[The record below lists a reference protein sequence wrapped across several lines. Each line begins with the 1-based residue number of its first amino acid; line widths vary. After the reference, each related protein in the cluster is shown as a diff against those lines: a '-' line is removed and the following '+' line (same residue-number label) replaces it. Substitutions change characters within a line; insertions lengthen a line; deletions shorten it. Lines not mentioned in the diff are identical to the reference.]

1 MCRLMGYISSSE
13 QTLEGITGDSFAEF
27 AALSSKHCDGWGIAS
42 VDSHH
47 PSVELAVE
55 PTQADHSASFKRLT
69 SEQKSDGAL
78 LHLRWATSGLSVKEG
93 NTHPFTYEK
102 YSFIHNGGI
111 VPAESLDPFVDPSL
125 LALSRGET
133 DSEKYFYLIITEIK
147 KHGEI
152 KGIQSALK
160 IITTQLKFSSLN
172 AMILTPTTFYIISEY
187 NQEKRPEGEP
197 EDYYKLFYR
206 KDNKGV
212 LVASSGWN
220 QAGWTPILNHQLVEI
235 DRTSFAIQIHPS
247 I

>member
-1 MCRLMGYISSSE
+1 MGYISSSE
-13 QTLEGITGDSFAEF
+13 QTLEEITGDSFEQF

-42 VDSHH
+42 VDSHL
-47 PSVELAVE
+47 SSIELAVE
-55 PTQADHSASFKRLT
+55 PTQADHSAAFKRIT

-78 LHLRWATSGLSVKEG
+78 LHLRWATSGLTVKEG
-93 NTHPFTYEK
+93 NTHPFTYEN
-102 YSFIHNGGI
+102 YSFIHNGGV

-147 KHGEI
+147 RHGEI

-160 IITTQLKFSSLN
+160 IITSQLKYSSLN

-187 NQEKRPEGEP
+187 KQERRPQGEA
-197 EDYYKLFYR
+197 EDYYELFYR
-206 KDNKGV
+206 KDDHGV

-220 QAGWTPILNHQLVEI
+220 QTGWTPILNHQILVI
-235 DRTSFAIQIHPS
+235 DRTSFAIELYPTV
-247 I
+247 